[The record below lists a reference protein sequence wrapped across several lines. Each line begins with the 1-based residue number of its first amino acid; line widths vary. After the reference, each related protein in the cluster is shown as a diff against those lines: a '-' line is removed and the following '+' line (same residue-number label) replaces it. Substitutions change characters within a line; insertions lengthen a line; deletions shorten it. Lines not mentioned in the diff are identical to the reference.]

1 MGGRSNVVTRIS
13 INNALTCDYFL
24 IAAIST
30 ITKISR
36 SKTVVYA
43 YTVGTDTPRMTEQV
57 SLLCR
62 LQQTEIFVLHG
73 VTSALQSVSSSPS
86 SSVKCY
92 SCGATSMDSAV
103 IEGQLAARLG
113 CCNITDICDRIVVRV

>member
-1 MGGRSNVVTRIS
+1 M
-13 INNALTCDYFL
+13 
-24 IAAIST
+24 
-30 ITKISR
+30 ITKSSR

-43 YTVGTDTPRMTEQV
+43 YMVGTDTPRMTEQV

-73 VTSALQSVSSSPS
+73 VTSALQSVSSPS

-103 IEGQLAARLG
+103 IEGQLAVRLG
-113 CCNITDICDRIVVRV
+113 CCNITDICDRIFVRV